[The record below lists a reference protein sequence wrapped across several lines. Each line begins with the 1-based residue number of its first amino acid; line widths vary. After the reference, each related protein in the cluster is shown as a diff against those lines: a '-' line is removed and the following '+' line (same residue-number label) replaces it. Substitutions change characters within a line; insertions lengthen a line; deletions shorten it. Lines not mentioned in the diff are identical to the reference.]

1 MAGGQPSIMK
11 TKSLF
16 PERQKRSLIQWPTER
31 QVEEVSASLSRIVKV
46 GMRWEAKG
54 DYFASGDLAYQIQE
68 IMRAIQELLKK
79 SGRVKR

>member
-1 MAGGQPSIMK
+1 M
-11 TKSLF
+11 
-16 PERQKRSLIQWPTER
+16 
-31 QVEEVSASLSRIVKV
+31 VKV